1 MGRRLPVRGV
11 RRLAG
16 SLGFA
21 IGTAGLVA
29 VVALVGYG
37 EDAALAT
44 LKILAPLGCGAV
56 LVAHGLALARRRVG
70 SLRRQFAV
78 VAAVAMV
85 QLTAAVVLFV
95 DQMFVSGHDAFFAV
109 LAAAYAAALT
119 AWAVHLLGRRAI
131 DDVDAVR
138 RTLALVGEGR
148 RDVRTGVAGRD
159 ELARLA
165 ADVDAMVA
173 RLDGEERARRDLIA
187 AVSHDLRT
195 PITSLRLLADAI
207 DDGLVDA
214 EGRRDYA
221 ARIGVH
227 VRALGAL
234 IDDLFELTRLESGEL
249 NWTME
254 QVRLDALLS
263 EAVEAMRPAADAEAV
278 TMTAE
283 LTPALAT
290 AHGNADK
297 LQRVLFNLIQNA
309 IQHTPPDGSV
319 TVRAESIGDMI
330 EIEVADTG
338 TGVAGDHRARIFE
351 PFYRADG
358 ARSTEGAGL
367 GLAVSRA
374 IVEAHGGSIWLEDAT
389 VGTRVRFRLPADD
402 ATQKVTGSGP
412 GCTRAMSRAS
422 VSVVAASDPTSSS
435 DSSTR

>member
-1 MGRRLPVRGV
+1 M

-21 IGTAGLVA
+21 IATAVVVA
-29 VVALVGYG
+29 AVALVGYG
-37 EDAALAT
+37 HDAAFAT
-44 LKILAPLGCGAV
+44 ARILAPLGCATV
-56 LVAHGLALARRRVG
+56 LVAHALALGRGRVG

-78 VAAVAMV
+78 VTVVAMV
-85 QLTAAVVLFV
+85 QLTAAVALFV
-95 DQMFVSGHDAFFAV
+95 EQMFVSGHDAFFAV

-119 AWAVHLLGRRAI
+119 AWAVHLLGRRAL

-138 RTLALVGEGR
+138 TTLTLVGEGR
-148 RDVRTGVAGRD
+148 RDVRTGVTGRD

-173 RLDGEERARRDLIA
+173 QLNSEERARRDLIA

-195 PITSLRLLADAI
+195 PITALRLLADAI

-214 EGRRDYA
+214 EDRRDYA
-221 ARIGVH
+221 ARIGTH

-234 IDDLFELTRLESGEL
+234 IDDLFELTRLESGQL
-249 NWTME
+249 TWSME
-254 QVRLDALLS
+254 QVRLDALLN

-283 LTPALAT
+283 LSPALA
-290 AHGNADK
+290 AARGNPDK

-309 IQHTPPDGSV
+309 IHHTPPDGSV
-319 TVRAESIGDMI
+319 TVRAENLGDAI

-338 TGVAGDHRARIFE
+338 LGIAGEHRQRVFE

-358 ARSTEGAGL
+358 ARTAGGAGL

-374 IVEAHGGSIWLEDAT
+374 IVEAHGGSIWLEDAP
-389 VGTRVRFRLPADD
+389 VGTCVRFRLPA
-402 ATQKVTGSGP
+402 GSP
-412 GCTRAMSRAS
+412 APSPS
-422 VSVVAASDPTSSS
+422 
-435 DSSTR
+435 